1 MAIRISL
8 NFYVDDDGSESRPS
22 SEDYEEEYQK
32 SEQKQPALLWTFFT
46 LFLHSAPNLF

>member
-32 SEQKQPALLWTFFT
+32 SEQKTACLTMNVFHPIP
-46 LFLHSAPNLF
+46 LFGS